1 MDSFLELFAI
11 PKNLRIFTEFLLSY
25 PLISNE
31 RDAFDRENMKH
42 ISFTPI
48 LFAVLFSVL
57 TPNIYAQDSIRAK
70 WSSTDTASV
79 FLTPMRGAKPTPS
92 DSNTPTD
99 TTSIFMQDLIHFIRV
114 GFGIATAPLVFD
126 KSDWRNVGISIAA
139 TASLFFIDKTIKQ
152 WALAN
157 QNKTD
162 DFLFY
167 LDHYY
172 GKGYSL
178 IFTWGLYGYGAL
190 MGNERLRKLGRNAT
204 EAFVF
209 SGAIT
214 GAIKLLVGRRRPYA
228 GDNHL
233 FFHPF
238 QFSNN
243 DFQAMPSGHTT
254 VSFAVS
260 TVMAKSIDNF
270 YWKLFWYGSAALV
283 GASRI
288 YHNQH
293 WLSDVTMGALIGYSV
308 GNYVVHYDRR
318 SQSQALGKGFL
329 PYYAAGKIGLCYGF

>member
-1 MDSFLELFAI
+1 MKFSWLHFPVLLLMGFILSPQSLHAQSF
-11 PKNLRIFTEFLLSY
+11 S
-25 PLISNE
+25 SN
-31 RDAFDRENMKH
+31 FENK
-42 ISFTPI
+42 
-48 LFAVLFSVL
+48 A
-57 TPNIYAQDSIRAK
+57 
-70 WSSTDTASV
+70 ASV
-79 FLTPMRGAKPTPS
+79 FTYPAIKSWASAP
-92 DSNTPTD
+92 DSSGQTD
-99 TTSIFMQDLIHFIRV
+99 TSSVFMQDLIHFVRV
-114 GFGIATAPLVFD
+114 GFGIATAPLMFD
-126 KSDWRNVGISIAA
+126 RHDWQTVGLSLAA
-139 TASLFFIDKTIKQ
+139 TGLLFTVDKRVKK
-152 WALAN
+152 WAMAN

-162 DFLFY
+162 DFIFY

-190 MGNERLRKLGRNAT
+190 VGNEKLRCLGRNAT

-214 GAIKLLVGRRRPYA
+214 GAIKLLIGRRRPYA

-243 DFQAMPSGHTT
+243 DYQALPSGHTT

-260 TVMAKSIDNF
+260 TVMAKSIDNV
-270 YWKLFWYGSAALV
+270 YWKIFWYGSAALV

-293 WLSDVTMGALIGYSV
+293 WLSDVGLGAVIGYSV
-308 GNYVVHYDRR
+308 GSYIVHYDRQNHPKR
-318 SQSQALGKGFL
+318 ISRNISPYFGLGTF
-329 PYYAAGKIGLCYGF
+329 GLCYRF